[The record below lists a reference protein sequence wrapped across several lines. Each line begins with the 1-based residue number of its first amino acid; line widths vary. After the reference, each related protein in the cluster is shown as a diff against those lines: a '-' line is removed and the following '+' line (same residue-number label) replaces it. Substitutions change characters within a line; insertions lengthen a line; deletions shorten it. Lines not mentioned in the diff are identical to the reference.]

1 MTIDGTDDD
10 PFPVAPNPDPSEPDP
25 GNNGTPLPSARP
37 RSAGTPVRSVGTPVD
52 VDQQVADLIKQS
64 VGNTVTGYSD
74 SQSNIDQLA
83 AEIRQLEP
91 IIDTPEGQQQLML
104 ALQRYLDSSG
114 ARLRLSSTD
123 AAALSRLAHILGDKL
138 HTAGTSLPRVIASYL
153 PPIRNG
159 GNVIGPIQHGMEHI
173 PGVRDLIKGD
183 DWTWDWYHPWDPPG
197 KAFSWWPFSH
207 DKHQK
212 DD

>member
-1 MTIDGTDDD
+1 MSIGGTGDDML
-10 PFPVAPNPDPSEPDP
+10 PAAPAPDPNEPDH
-25 GNNGTPLPSARP
+25 GNDGMLQPLAPAHSAGTPI
-37 RSAGTPVRSVGTPVD
+37 RSAGTPID

-64 VGNTVTGYSD
+64 LGNTVTGYND
-74 SQSNIDQLA
+74 SQANIDQLA
-83 AEIRQLEP
+83 DDIRQLEP
-91 IIDTPEGQQQLML
+91 ILDTPEGQQQLML

-114 ARLRLSSTD
+114 ARLRRSNTD
-123 AAALSRLAHILGDKL
+123 AESLSHLAHLLGDKL
-138 HTAGTSLPRVIASYL
+138 HTVGTSLPRVIGSYL

-159 GNVIGPIQHGMEHI
+159 GNIIGSIQHGMEHI

-212 DD
+212 DK